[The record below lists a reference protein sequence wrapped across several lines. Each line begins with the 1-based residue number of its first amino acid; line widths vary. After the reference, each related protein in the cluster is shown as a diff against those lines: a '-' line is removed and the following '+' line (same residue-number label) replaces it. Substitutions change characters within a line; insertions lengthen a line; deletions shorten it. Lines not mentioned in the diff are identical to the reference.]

1 MGSLFKGKDQT
12 SSSTSSTDNS
22 MYQQEYFDKLLGS
35 AGSWFDQ
42 GGLSGGPNFTGQ
54 MGQII
59 GQQGQHYKDVLS
71 GNVDR
76 TGLSN
81 ALTAQA
87 DMAQQNLERN
97 ILPSIGSTSNM
108 TGGSAGSR
116 RGIAEG
122 LAGSDASAQL
132 QAQQAQT
139 INQFEQQQMQNQ
151 MNAAQGMG
159 NLFGQMGA
167 LQEQASGNTEQAKK
181 LQSLLALQGLVSGN
195 MGGTSTT
202 TGTQTTPGQSGFS
215 QLLGAGATIA
225 GGLGAMGYS
234 DKKLKKNIKKVK
246 VNGKKL
252 KTKDG
257 IDVAD
262 WEWNEKG
269 EKLGLKGKARGVI
282 AQEAEK
288 KRPDAVVD
296 DKKSGAKKV
305 NYGAL
310 M

>member
-1 MGSLFKGKDQT
+1 MGSFFKGKDQK
-12 SSSTSSTDNS
+12 SSSTSDTTNT

-42 GGLSGGPNFTGQ
+42 GGLAGGPNFTDQ
-54 MGQII
+54 MSQMI
-59 GQQGQHYKDVLS
+59 GQQGQYYKDVLT
-71 GNVDR
+71 GEADR
-76 TGLSN
+76 TSLNN

-87 DMAQQNLERN
+87 DMAQQNLTRN
-97 ILPSIGSTSNM
+97 ILPSIGSASNM
-108 TGGSAGSR
+108 TGGSGGSR

-139 INQFEQQQMQNQ
+139 INQFEQQQAANK
-151 MNAAQGMG
+151 NAAAQGMG
-159 NLFGQMGA
+159 GLFGQMGS

-195 MGGTSTT
+195 MGGTSSTS
-202 TGTQTTPGQSGFS
+202 GTSTTPGQSG
-215 QLLGAGATIA
+215 LGTLI
-225 GGLGAMGYS
+225 GLGATAAGAAGSFS

-246 VNGKKL
+246 INGKKL

-257 IDVAD
+257 IDVAE
-262 WEWNEKG
+262 WEWNKEG
-269 EKLGLKGKARGVI
+269 EKLGLKGKETGVI

-288 KRPDAVVD
+288 KRPDAVETD
-296 DKKSGAKKV
+296 AKTGKKKV
-305 NYGAL
+305 KYGAL

>member
-1 MGSLFKGKDQT
+1 MGSFFKGKEQT
-12 SSSTSSTDNS
+12 SSSESTTDNS
-22 MYQQEYFDKLLGS
+22 MYQQEYFDKLLGG

-42 GGLSGGPNFTGQ
+42 GGLSGGPNFTEQ
-54 MGQII
+54 MGQIM

-71 GNVDR
+71 GDVDR
-76 TGLSN
+76 TALNN
-81 ALTAQA
+81 ALTSQA
-87 DMAQQNLERN
+87 DMAQQNLTRN

-108 TGGSAGSR
+108 TGGSGGSR

-139 INQFEQQQMQNQ
+139 INQFEQQQMQNK
-151 MNAAQGMG
+151 NAAAQGMG
-159 NLFGQMGA
+159 GLFGQMGA

-181 LQSLLALQGLVSGN
+181 LQSLLAMQGLISGN

-202 TGTQTTPGQSGFS
+202 TGTNTGQGQSG
-215 QLLGAGATIA
+215 LGTLV
-225 GGLGAMGYS
+225 GLGATAAGAMGSFS
-234 DKKLKKNIKKVK
+234 DEKLKKNIKKVK
-246 VNGKKL
+246 INGKKM

-262 WEWNEKG
+262 WEWNKEG
-269 EKLGLKGKARGVI
+269 EKLGLKGKERGVI

-288 KRPDAVVD
+288 KRPDAVGTD
-296 DKKSGAKKV
+296 PKTGKKKV